1 MGVVSWILD
10 IRNAEER
17 PVSNSFYFFIVDVVA
32 PFDGAITLLLLRI
45 SSRVIIFW
53 FSVLCPRL
61 LRSRSGTEKQPSY
74 FIKNISDDPE
84 AQKELEH
91 SRIS

>member
-1 MGVVSWILD
+1 MD
-10 IRNAEER
+10 IRNVQELPA
-17 PVSNSFYFFIVDVVA
+17 SNSFYFFIVDIVA
-32 PFDGAITLLLLRI
+32 PFDGAIALLFFRV

-53 FSVLCPRL
+53 FSVLCSRL
-61 LRSRSGTEKQPSY
+61 LRSGSGTEKQPPD
-74 FIKNISDDPE
+74 FIKNISDDPK